1 LTRYRGVSAEKIA
14 ASILEKLGF
23 EVIDWR
29 RRVFIKGERVAEVD
43 LVVRDKEGKEY
54 CVEVKAGRIGAS
66 DIKHAYANAKI
77 LNMEPIIV
85 GKGFADKSAEVLAE
99 KLGVN
104 VVKLSDY
111 YVLLDLETLDK
122 VVRESLREEV
132 INAFTQIL
140 ELLLNPPTR
149 YLNVLEVIAES
160 ETLKQAAEKL
170 GANEKFLG
178 KVLSEIKREYSMF
191 SYFRGYDGLRR
202 GAKLALNVIKLAGKI
217 KQG

>member
-1 LTRYRGVSAEKIA
+1 MTRYRGVSAEKIA

-43 LVVRDKEGKEY
+43 LVVKDKEGKEY

-160 ETLKQAAEKL
+160 ETLKQAAEK
-170 GANEKFLG
+170 AKDE
-178 KVLSEIKREYSMF
+178 M
-191 SYFRGYDGLRR
+191 
-202 GAKLALNVIKLAGKI
+202 AKLKADNELILKEARVERDKI
-217 KQG
+217 LKEAPIMRHFTVELEKI